1 MRAASERSGGANVQL
16 LFGDHTLDP
25 DRRELHRGSEPIAV
39 EPQVFDLLIHLIRNR
54 VVRRYKME

>member
-1 MRAASERSGGANVQL
+1 MQL